1 VADAVNEGAVPARA
15 TQTSAPLARPRPEP
29 NVPRHRFGIAY
40 LILAALL
47 GTAVGLLV
55 VLAADGGKNSGPAW
69 SAWKPKDSG
78 VGKLNE
84 ISKFVESEYALQ
96 NGRRLVLVLSTPPEV
111 QSQGQ
116 PVPLRAIGV
125 SSGLPGETAQDA
137 SFYDASSAWAY
148 NFCGEGAKCALPGS
162 PTVARYDML
171 RREALEIALYTFKYE
186 PKLESIVTY
195 MPPATTGRTTTN
207 TAIFL
212 RRPDVAA
219 ALKVPLARTLR
230 RVKASLRPGQM
241 SAREVATV
249 RQYTDNHIYQYAFQP
264 LQDGTPILALVPLR
278 P

>member
-1 VADAVNEGAVPARA
+1 DAALRTARPPAEEQGERRLPARFDRRRPPRSDEAVAGRPDHRSGVRERVQLRPPEQEGGRADRRHAGRAQGALRRRARPPARLRRAEGAEDRSQQGGGVADAVNEGAVPARA

-47 GTAVGLLV
+47 GTAGGLLV

-116 PVPLRAIGV
+116 PVPLRA
-125 SSGLPGETAQDA
+125 
-137 SFYDASSAWAY
+137 
-148 NFCGEGAKCALPGS
+148 
-162 PTVARYDML
+162 
-171 RREALEIALYTFKYE
+171 
-186 PKLESIVTY
+186 
-195 MPPATTGRTTTN
+195 
-207 TAIFL
+207 
-212 RRPDVAA
+212 
-219 ALKVPLARTLR
+219 
-230 RVKASLRPGQM
+230 
-241 SAREVATV
+241 
-249 RQYTDNHIYQYAFQP
+249 
-264 LQDGTPILALVPLR
+264 
-278 P
+278 